1 MTMIDG
7 VDERCRVE
15 LNRFS
20 HFRELGLQPHLAV
33 RAVDD
38 GIDWHD
44 LKELLEQGCQ
54 LELAMEILR

>member
-1 MTMIDG
+1 MIDR
-7 VDERCRVE
+7 VEEQCRLE
-15 LNRFS
+15 LNRLS
-20 HFRELGLQPHLAV
+20 HFQALGLQPHLAV

-44 LKELLEQGCQ
+44 LETLLSRGCP